1 MRSGTSSETTRTLW
15 AIGAIAL
22 VVLAGD
28 LVVKH
33 AVTTA
38 FGPEAER
45 HAWWLIGDVVGLE
58 YVQNTG
64 AAFGIMR
71 GNAELLAAASLL
83 AGAGFV
89 WLLLHELGNGI
100 WTKLSGGLIIGGGA
114 GNLVER
120 FADGYVTDYIAV
132 GPWPRFNIADSA
144 ITVAVAIFA
153 IALLR
158 QDTDADGDSDLKS
171 EASEDD
177 DDERT

>member
-1 MRSGTSSETTRTLW
+1 MHARTSSGTTRTLW

-22 VVLAGD
+22 VVLAAD
-28 LVVKH
+28 LVVKR
-33 AVTTA
+33 AVTSA
-38 FGPEAER
+38 FGPEADR
-45 HAWWLIGDVVGLE
+45 HAWWLIEDVVGLE

-89 WLLLHELGNGI
+89 WLLLHELGNSV

-120 FADGYVTDYIAV
+120 FGDGYVTDYIAV

-144 ITVAVAIFA
+144 ITLAIAVFA
-153 IALLR
+153 VALLR
-158 QDTDADGDSDLKS
+158 QDTGADSDAALEG
-171 EASEDD
+171 EASEDN
-177 DDERT
+177 DDERA

>member
-1 MRSGTSSETTRTLW
+1 MRDGRGSETTLTLW

-22 VVLAGD
+22 VVLAAD
-28 LVVKH
+28 LVVKR
-33 AVTTA
+33 AVTSA
-38 FGPEAER
+38 IGPDADR
-45 HAWWLIGDVVGLE
+45 HAWWLIDDVVGFE

-83 AGAGFV
+83 AGAGFI
-89 WLLLHELGNGI
+89 WLLLHELGAGV

-120 FADGYVTDYIAV
+120 FIDGYVTDYVAV

-158 QDTDADGDSDLKS
+158 QGSDVDKDSELQS
-171 EASEDD
+171 EASEHDD
-177 DDERT
+177 VERI